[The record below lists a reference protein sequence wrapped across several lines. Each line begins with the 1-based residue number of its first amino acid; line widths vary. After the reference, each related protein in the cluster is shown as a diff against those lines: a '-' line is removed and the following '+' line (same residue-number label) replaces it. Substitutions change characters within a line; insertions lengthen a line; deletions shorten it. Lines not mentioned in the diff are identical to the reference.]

1 MDAADRLLVVEHERT
16 APAGLLGPW
25 AAGRALTLDTARP
38 AEGDVLPAGLSRYT
52 GVVVLGSEQTAFD
65 DTLPWLADEL
75 TLVARA
81 MEDGVPVLGICFGGQ
96 VLARAL
102 GARVYRLSQ
111 PEIGWVRVTSQ
122 HPSLASGPW
131 LSWHQD
137 GFDRPAGAAE
147 LATGGASVQVFAVG
161 PHVGLQF
168 HPEATEPITAD
179 WLRAASPP
187 LSPAHAARLSQGWAE
202 AASRV
207 PAEAAALFSAW
218 LDGGLAAP
226 AAAAWNTQRLRG

>member
-16 APAGLLGPW
+16 APAGLLGRW
-25 AAGRALTLDTARP
+25 AQRRGLALDTARP
-38 AEGDVLPAGLSRYT
+38 AEGDVLPASLPGYA

-81 MEDGVPVLGICFGGQ
+81 VADGVPVLGICFGGQ
-96 VLARAL
+96 LLARVL

-111 PEIGWVRVTSQ
+111 PELGWIRLTSQ
-122 HPSLASGPW
+122 RPGLASGPW
-131 LSWHQD
+131 LCWHQD
-137 GFDRPAGAAE
+137 AFDLPAGAAE
-147 LATGGASVQVFAVG
+147 LATGGTSVQAFAAG

-168 HPEATEPITAD
+168 HPEATEQITAD
-179 WLRAASPP
+179 WLRATEPP
-187 LSPAHAARLSQGWAE
+187 LSPAHAARLSQGWA
-202 AASRV
+202 AAAGRV
-207 PAEAAALFSAW
+207 TGDAAALFSAW
-218 LDGGLAAP
+218 LDGGLASP